1 MLTPQTY
8 RVASSDVNLS
18 EIMPTKG
25 EGELMAVRSG
35 HQPTH
40 LCTGSIKKLNNR
52 IRRGV
57 WHSKV
62 RFQLTHYQGLRQ
74 MFLMVSWDLSD

>member
-40 LCTGSIKKLNNR
+40 LYRL
-52 IRRGV
+52 
-57 WHSKV
+57 
-62 RFQLTHYQGLRQ
+62 
-74 MFLMVSWDLSD
+74 D

>member
-40 LCTGSIKKLNNR
+40 FYRLDLKLYSR

-62 RFQLTHYQGLRQ
+62 RFQLTHNQGLRQ
-74 MFLMVSWDLSD
+74 MFLMVFWDLSA